1 MVKAITYTLAAIA
14 LCIALFLFADWFVSR
29 QFSDFS
35 DALQTLYEKVED
47 GSATREDGY
56 AVKTLWNDRKAKL
69 QVFLPHNDISY
80 VDYWLSEACGLIYTK
95 NYELALG
102 KIEVLKEI
110 AKNMPEAYGIRL
122 ENIF

>member
-14 LCIALFLFADWFVSR
+14 LCVALFLFADWFVNK